1 MVEHELYLVT
11 QETCPKCKAIK
22 KLIEEKNVSALFN
35 EMTPKKDLS
44 ILQELGVKTCPALV
58 IDFVKGEQYGVI
70 TDYDEMKKLIEGYSL
85 IYQVLGNAS
94 V

>member
-1 MVEHELYLVT
+1 MVEHKLYLVT

-35 EMTPKKDLS
+35 ELTPKKDIS
-44 ILQELGVKTCPALV
+44 MLQEMGVRTCPSVV
-58 IDFVKGEQYGVI
+58 IDFMGNVDYVI
-70 TDYDEMKKLIEGYSL
+70 VTDYDEMKKLIEGYSL
-85 IYQVLGNAS
+85 IYQVLGDAS